1 MDNWN
6 KQWTTHIP
14 TMLSKHVPN
23 RIQFTSKHKRWNITS
38 TSTIKNARSK
48 MENNEHSNSRIS
60 SRCWRNRRRGSAR
73 FWRKPTTSRNSSKP
87 SVPSQHKRWHRNNTR
102 FKSSIRSTANNDT
115 TPWQGALLQISL
127 ALGVDSG
134 NQYFVGTMFRVN
146 VTFSGIR
153 LFSPPGPA
161 ETSLYDEQIKIHKTG
176 LQNMVN
182 TWNDLPEHC
191 PTYGNYYYREED
203 KTDGSAY
210 DEKLEK
216 ARQTLLKARKHY
228 KQMQQQKAVSKGI
241 TKPKHKRIK
250 SLQQNEWE
258 TILTENG
265 EIKKKAFN
273 VEQVDLTKKEFLT
286 DQESEKVLQQFRNQ
300 LAEEPFYQNQMEDPE
315 IQKIADGLYSEDPS
329 DQTENRFPEDLMYDE
344 QEELEK
350 LHKHLS
356 DNSKAKKKTRPN
368 ISELTFEEDEAGD
381 NMNYYYMNFRN
392 IINY

>member
-1 MDNWN
+1 MN
-6 KQWTTHIP
+6 IP
-14 TMLSKHVPN
+14 TVESAVDVGGTDAGAVHGSGENQLLHVTVANPVYQVSTRDGTGTIQGSKVASDPL
-23 RIQFTSKHKRWNITS
+23 
-38 TSTIKNARSK
+38 
-48 MENNEHSNSRIS
+48 
-60 SRCWRNRRRGSAR
+60 
-73 FWRKPTTSRNSSKP
+73 PTMTNYA
-87 SVPSQHKRWHRNNTR
+87 
-102 FKSSIRSTANNDT
+102 FDT

-356 DNSKAKKKTRPN
+356 DNSKAKKKLD
-368 ISELTFEEDEAGD
+368 LTFL
-381 NMNYYYMNFRN
+381 N
-392 IINY
+392 